1 MIYDDLPSWAK
12 IITCVLGPP
21 LVALVCWLFGPRLAG
36 PKSTLARERS
46 WKELW
51 LMLVS
56 SYAIFAVAVLSA
68 QYFEARGGADRSS
81 QLVQ

>member
-1 MIYDDLPSWAK
+1 MIFEELPLWAK
-12 IITCVLGPP
+12 IAISVLVPP
-21 LVALVCWLFGPRLAG
+21 LVALFCWLVGPRLAG
-36 PKSTLARERS
+36 PKSTRARERS
-46 WKELW
+46 WKELL

-68 QYFEARGGADRSS
+68 QYFYARDRADPSS

>member
-12 IITCVLGPP
+12 IVTCVLAPP
-21 LVALVCWLFGPRLAG
+21 LVALVCWLFGPRLTG
-36 PKSTLARERS
+36 PKSTRTRERS

-68 QYFEARGGADRSS
+68 QYSEARDRADPSS

>member
-12 IITCVLGPP
+12 IISCVLAPP

-36 PKSTLARERS
+36 PESTPARERS

-56 SYAIFAVAVLSA
+56 SYAIFAVAGLSA
-68 QYFEARGGADRSS
+68 QYFGARGGADPSS
-81 QLVQ
+81 QRVQ